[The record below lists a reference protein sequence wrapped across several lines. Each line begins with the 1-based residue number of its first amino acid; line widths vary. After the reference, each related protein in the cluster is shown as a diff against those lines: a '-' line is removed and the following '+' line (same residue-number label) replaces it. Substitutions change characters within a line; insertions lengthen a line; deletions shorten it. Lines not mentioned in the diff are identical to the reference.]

1 MIEAIFELIFG
12 FIGELVLETIGE
24 VLLEYG
30 FHGTAARISQGTSN
44 KLILGA
50 VYAAGGAVL
59 GWLSLLMFPKMVFLH
74 ASFTVFYFIVSPIVA
89 GLVLMTV
96 SWLID
101 RGINNSRWLQPA
113 KFVFGVI
120 FALSYSLSR
129 LAFA

>member
-12 FIGELVLETIGE
+12 FIGELLLETIGE

-30 FHGTAARISQGTSN
+30 FHGTASAISEGTGN
-44 KLILGA
+44 KLFMGF
-50 VYAAGGAVL
+50 VYAVGGAVL
-59 GWLSLLMFPKMVFLH
+59 GWLSLLMFPKMLF
-74 ASFTVFYFIVSPIVA
+74 ANAGITFFYFILSPIVA

-120 FALSYSLSR
+120 FALGYSLSR

>member
-1 MIEAIFELIFG
+1 MIEAIFELVFS
-12 FIGELVLETIGE
+12 FFGELLLETVGE

-30 FHGTAARISQGTSN
+30 FHGTASAISEGTGN
-44 KLILGA
+44 KHFMGL

-59 GWLSLLMFPKMVFLH
+59 GWLSLMMFPKMVFSH
-74 ASFTVFYFIVSPIVA
+74 GSFTVFYFVVSPIVA